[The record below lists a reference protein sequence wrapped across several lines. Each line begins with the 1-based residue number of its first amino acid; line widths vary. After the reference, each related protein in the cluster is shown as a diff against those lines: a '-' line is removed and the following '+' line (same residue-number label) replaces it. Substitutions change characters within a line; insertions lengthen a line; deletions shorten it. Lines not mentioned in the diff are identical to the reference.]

1 MIQQTFTEAE
11 IEELNYQR
19 YTVYGRKMNS
29 LSSLKLAIYGR

>member
-19 YTVYGRKMNS
+19 YTVYGRKMRFS
-29 LSSLKLAIYGR
+29 QLAELAIYGR